1 MDCMQQCEAKIVLEK
16 SKSLSASEVDD
27 VVYLMGEFFP
37 QNEIMIFAQILS
49 PVETIKNRSF
59 CRIDRNW

>member
-27 VVYLMGEFFP
+27 AVYLMGEFFR
-37 QNEIMIFAQILS
+37 QNEIMIFTQILS
-49 PVETIKNRSF
+49 PVGPIKDSSF
-59 CRIDRNW
+59 CRIDIN